1 MFERIKAPSPE
12 SANSRSQEEIYEEI
26 CQLKDAN
33 EKRAYLSQFS
43 TEELSQFNS
52 YVKSLQG
59 EPEKVVVK
67 EKIKNN
73 KAIKQFIAGAAIVA
87 VSVVIA
93 RFAGV
98 IPAPIE
104 GLSQDDSKIPEDP
117 PVASSELPEEIL
129 HERDGAVQQFFDELD
144 RQKKNAETAETPT
157 SSVAEQ
163 AETEKGIYD
172 GYGEK
177 GMWLSKNK
185 TGEYAF
191 ADAKEVSEVCE
202 NDECEMVKYLAH
214 NQVESF
220 ADYLA
225 NMPEALQ
232 PEGFKGLNL
241 HDTEEK
247 LESLDEHEYAAI
259 QKWFDDTIDSAYTR
273 RDEID
278 GPQNN
283 ALMRPKNQN
292 GIINHEEMELVFC
305 KTVENHLLGTTFYW
319 LDEKGNEIG
328 SITTKLTPV
337 YDEEGNLVGHK
348 GCMQVVNPEGSPIY
362 VGLKEV
368 PGENPNTPI
377 PENPNTPNPPEPTPT
392 PETPDDP
399 GDPGNPEIAP
409 KDAENLTRID
419 NNIFEDIAEDVGTER
434 VEVDRTD
441 VSNETPTAPV
451 SSESYEGTG
460 PTIVEN
466 DSSEYAEP
474 VPAPSPENDYSQDL
488 GGANSDE
495 YAPVV
500 ENESGQEAADS
511 GERTEDDTMH
521 AGGAGSLSVDDL
533 LNQQP

>member
-1 MFERIKAPSPE
+1 MFERIKASSPE
-12 SANSRSQEEIYEEI
+12 SANSRSQEEIYEEFR
-26 CQLKDAN
+26 QLKDVN
-33 EKRAYLSQFS
+33 EKRAYLSKFS

-59 EPEKVVVK
+59 ESEKVVAK

-73 KAIKQFIAGAAIVA
+73 KAIKHFITGIAIVA
-87 VSVVIA
+87 VSAVIA
-93 RFAGV
+93 RFAGT
-98 IPAPIE
+98 IPASAE
-104 GLSQDDSKIPEDP
+104 GIAQNDSKIPENP
-117 PVASSELPEEIL
+117 PVASSELPEETL
-129 HERDGAVQQFFDELD
+129 HEGDDVAQQFFDELD
-144 RQKKNAETAETPT
+144 RQKKNAEAAETPT

-202 NDECEMVKYLAH
+202 NDECEMVKYLTH

-225 NMPEALQ
+225 NMPKVLQ
-232 PEGFKGLNL
+232 PEGFKGLSL

-273 RDEID
+273 RDEIN

-337 YDEEGNLVGHK
+337 YDKEGNLVGHK
-348 GCMQVVNPEGSPIY
+348 GCLQVVNPEGSPVY

-368 PGENPNTPI
+368 PGENPNTP
-377 PENPNTPNPPEPTPT
+377 NPPEPTEI
-392 PETPDDP
+392 PENPGDP
-399 GDPGNPEIAP
+399 GDPGNPEITP

-419 NNIFEDIAEDVGTER
+419 NNIFEDIAEDVGTGR

-441 VSNETPTAPV
+441 VSDETPTAPV
-451 SSESYEGTG
+451 SSESYEGTE

-466 DSSEYAEP
+466 DSSESAES
-474 VPAPSPENDYSQDL
+474 VPAPSPENDYSQNL
-488 GGANSDE
+488 GGANSGE

-500 ENESGQEAADS
+500 EDESGQEAADS

-521 AGGAGSLSVDDL
+521 AGDAGSLSVEDL
-533 LNQQP
+533 LNQP